1 MPPSL
6 CSSPWDT
13 WDVGNEQ
20 PTLESFT
27 EEASVKTRRP
37 GEEGGFLKVKG
48 TGQFLSCPEGIGWE
62 AMLSP
67 KFSLS

>member
-1 MPPSL
+1 MLPSL
-6 CSSPWDT
+6 CSSPWDI

-20 PTLESFT
+20 LESFT

-37 GEEGGFLKVKG
+37 GEEGGFKKVKG
-48 TGQFLSCPEGIGWE
+48 TGQCLSCPEGIGWE
-62 AMLSP
+62 AMSST